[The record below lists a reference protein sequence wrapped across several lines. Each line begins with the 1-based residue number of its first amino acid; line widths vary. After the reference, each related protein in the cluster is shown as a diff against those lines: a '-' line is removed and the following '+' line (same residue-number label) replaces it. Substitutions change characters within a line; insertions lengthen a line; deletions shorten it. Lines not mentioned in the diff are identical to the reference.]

1 MITSDNFI
9 YDEIVRMT
17 GWTNSGEPFYSLT
30 QVKDGSLQV
39 QTDNS
44 VDVTD
49 AKGSLIETLKRGERG
64 TFSANN
70 ALFSWGLLAAQ
81 SGDHREVASESNKI
95 VAPVSETFTLTANQ
109 TSVVLKKVPVGTAG
123 NEIGGIM
130 IVNPD
135 GTLASVIKQGAAAA
149 ADVFALDAETKTI
162 TLNTGLAAGTRIVV
176 EYEAE
181 ITKGFKITKDAISKN
196 RQHKVRAL
204 CLGHEPCDLNTQYAA
219 WMVFPSAKLNNEI
232 TIDFAP
238 DMDHAFEL
246 EFMQGYCDAKKVL
259 YEVYLDGDEGDV

>member
-9 YDEIVRMT
+9 FDEIVRFT

-30 QVKDGSLQV
+30 QVKDGSLSIS
-39 QTDNS
+39 TDNS

-49 AKGSLIETLKRGERG
+49 AKGCLIETLKRGERG

-81 SGDHREVASESNKI
+81 SGDNRVDASEANKI
-95 VAPVSETFTLTANQ
+95 IAPVSETVTLTANQ
-109 TSVVLKKVPVGTAG
+109 TSIVLKKTPVGTAG
-123 NEIGGIM
+123 GEIGGIM

-135 GTLASVIKQGAAAA
+135 GTMASTLKQGAAAA
-149 ADVFALDAETKTI
+149 DGAFTLDAEAKTI
-162 TLNTGLAAGTRIVV
+162 TLPSGLAAGTRLVV

-181 ITKGFKITKDAISKN
+181 ITKGFKITKDAIAKN

-219 WMVFPSAKLNNEI
+219 WMVFPSAKLSNEI

-238 DMDHAFEL
+238 DMDHPFEV
-246 EFMQGYCDAKKVL
+246 EFMQGYCDTKKVL
-259 YEVYLDGDEGDV
+259 YELYLDGDESDV